1 MMLLLYLAANGNG
14 SGAST
19 VHVTQATTGAS
30 FVLNYLLLLCKLFR
44 PVLSLSKG
52 HAPTLHLAKL
62 RAPRGGPNVAFQV
75 LIAVLL
81 SAAPAEKSKLAVLAL
96 TSAGEVDPAVARS
109 LTDLVTAEVAARGY
123 FDPISSSEIETMLG
137 AERQRQLL
145 GCGEDSTSCLTE
157 LAGALGAGFMLT
169 GSLAKVG
176 SVFQLNLSVVD
187 TRNARTLGRS
197 SKLARDFESLR
208 MQVPYA
214 VAEACGTPLPPPP
227 SRVLPYT
234 MIGVGAAAL
243 IGGGVVGILGLNNES
258 LVRGELAAD
267 DTNPNVQ
274 LGPARQY
281 RAQLANAAVQ
291 KTVALTAL
299 IAGAALVGFG
309 IWLVPPE
316 APQPGQKVGLVLT
329 GNGVAIVGTLP

>member
-1 MMLLLYLAANGNG
+1 M
-14 SGAST
+14 
-19 VHVTQATTGAS
+19 
-30 FVLNYLLLLCKLFR
+30 
-44 PVLSLSKG
+44 
-52 HAPTLHLAKL
+52 
-62 RAPRGGPNVAFQV
+62 AFQV
-75 LIAVLL
+75 LLAVLL
-81 SAAPAEKSKLAVLAL
+81 SAAPAEKSKLAVLSL

-123 FDPISSSEIETMLG
+123 FDPISSSEIETMIG

-176 SVFQLNLSVVD
+176 DVFQLNLQVVD

-208 MQVPYA
+208 MQVTYA

-234 MIGVGAAAL
+234 MIAVGSASV
-243 IGGGVVGILGLNNES
+243 IGGGVLGIIALNNES
-258 LVRGELAAD
+258 LARGELGAD
-267 DTNPNVQ
+267 DDPKSNVI
-274 LGPARQY
+274 LRPAQTY
-281 RAQLANAAVQ
+281 RDQLARANLQ
-291 KTVALTAL
+291 KTVSLVTL
-299 IAGAALVGFG
+299 LAGAALVGVG
-309 IWLVPPE
+309 LWLIPPD

-329 GNGVAIVGTLP
+329 GNGIAIVGTLP

>member
-1 MMLLLYLAANGNG
+1 MAIHVLLTVLLAAG
-14 SGAST
+14 
-19 VHVTQATTGAS
+19 
-30 FVLNYLLLLCKLFR
+30 
-44 PVLSLSKG
+44 
-52 HAPTLHLAKL
+52 
-62 RAPRGGPNVAFQV
+62 
-75 LIAVLL
+75 
-81 SAAPAEKSKLAVLAL
+81 PAEKSKLAVLSL
-96 TSAGEVDPAVARS
+96 TSAGDVEPAVARS
-109 LTDLVTAEVAARGY
+109 LTDLVTAEVDARGY

-157 LAGALGAGFMLT
+157 LTGALGAGFMLT

-176 SVFQLNLSVVD
+176 GVFQLNLQVVD

-208 MQVPYA
+208 LQVPYA
-214 VAEACGTPLPPPP
+214 VAEACGTPLPAPP

-234 MIGVGAAAL
+234 MIGVGAGAL
-243 IGGGVVGILGLNNES
+243 IGGGVLGIVALNNES

-267 DTNPNVQ
+267 DMNPNVQ
-274 LGPARQY
+274 LNYAQSY
-281 RAQLANAAVQ
+281 RDKLSSAATQ

-299 IAGAALVGFG
+299 IAGAVLVGVG
-309 IWLVPPE
+309 IWLIPPE

-329 GNGVAIVGTLP
+329 GNGLALVGTLP

>member
-1 MMLLLYLAANGNG
+1 V
-14 SGAST
+14 T
-19 VHVTQATTGAS
+19 VQI
-30 FVLNYLLLLCKLFR
+30 VL
-44 PVLSLSKG
+44 
-52 HAPTLHLAKL
+52 
-62 RAPRGGPNVAFQV
+62 
-75 LIAVLL
+75 AVLL
-81 SAAPAEKSKLAVLAL
+81 SAAPAQKSKLAVLAL
-96 TSAGEVDPAVARS
+96 SAAGEVEPAVARS

-157 LAGALGAGFMLT
+157 LTGALGAGFMLS

-176 SVFQLNLSVVD
+176 GVFQLNLQVVD
-187 TRNARTLGRS
+187 TRNAKTLGRT

-234 MIGVGAAAL
+234 MIATGAAAV
-243 IGGGVVGILGLNNES
+243 IGGGVLGIIGLNNES
-258 LVRGELAAD
+258 LTRGELAAD
-267 DTNPNVQ
+267 DGNNATVQ
-274 LGPARQY
+274 LKPASTY
-281 RAQLANAAVQ
+281 REQLSRAAVL
-291 KTVALTAL
+291 KSISLTAL
-299 IAGAALVGFG
+299 LAGAALVGVG
-309 IWLVPPE
+309 LWLIPPD
-316 APQPGQKVGLVLT
+316 APQPGQKVGLMFT